1 MKISNQSEAGFT
13 VVELLVVVII
23 GTLILSG
30 VYQFFGAGLTIWN
43 RTTNAQELRYQSLQ
57 DLRELTAALRTAY
70 SGGILVDFIG
80 VDDFDPEHQR
90 DADAIQFITADQR
103 SNHIQPYD
111 LSRVGYY
118 LDPEGRGLVKLRDD
132 YPFQTPAEDF
142 AASDT
147 EQILPMQGDEAFC
160 HREIVALN
168 IQYYDGG
175 EWLDEWD
182 SRVSGRLPQ
191 AVAVTIGVADPNAP
205 TKVVTFSETVRL
217 LNAGATEGS
226 QTSDISTATSS
237 PE

>member
-1 MKISNQSEAGFT
+1 MKINNQSEAGFT

-30 VYQFFGAGLTIWN
+30 VYQFFGAGLAIWN

-57 DLRELTAALRTAY
+57 DLHELTAALRTAY

-80 VDDFDPEHQR
+80 VDDFDAELQR

-103 SNHIQPYD
+103 SNQIQPYD

-118 LDPEGRGLVKLRDD
+118 LAEGRGLVKLRDD
-132 YPFQTPAEDF
+132 YPFQTPAEDL

-147 EQILPMQGDEAFC
+147 EQILPMQGNEEFC
-160 HREIVALN
+160 HREVVALK

-191 AVAVTIGVADPNAP
+191 AVAVTIGVADPNDQ
-205 TKVVTFSETVRL
+205 TKLVTFSETVRL

-226 QTSDISTATSS
+226 QTSESTSTATSS
-237 PE
+237 P